1 MVDSGLSRGAAND
14 PLRTFLVDGNIHSA
28 QCDGPCQESA
38 AELNGWIMINDY
50 GQRSDQARQDSEALA
65 TSGD

>member
-38 AELNGWIMINDY
+38 AELNG
-50 GQRSDQARQDSEALA
+50 
-65 TSGD
+65 